1 MQTDGSSSANDSGNP
16 VDVRVEAMARA
27 LSQKA
32 SRRSV
37 LGWTGKALLAMV
49 GGVLLVPTLP
59 ADRRVPKTEAS
70 SDCNYWQYCYMHGVP
85 CSQCGATDTTCPSGC
100 TAQSYWT
107 HCCWNPSD
115 GCYYNVDYVDC
126 CGCSPSC
133 DNTWCTNSNQGSW
146 CSGGGGYGCTQ
157 AVVHSKCPYTCV
169 MRPPA

>member
-1 MQTDGSSSANDSGNP
+1 MQTDAPSSANDSGNP

-59 ADRRVPKTEAS
+59 TDRRVPKTEAS
-70 SDCNYWQYCYMHGVP
+70 SDCNYWEYCYMHGRP

-107 HCCWNPSD
+107 QCCWNPSD
-115 GCYYNVDYVDC
+115 GCYYRVDYVDC
-126 CGCSPSC
+126 CGCS
-133 DNTWCTNSNQGSW
+133 
-146 CSGGGGYGCTQ
+146 Q
-157 AVVHSKCPYTCV
+157 AVITRGAPTRIRDPGAPMVTTDAHKLWFTASAPIPV
-169 MRPPA
+169 